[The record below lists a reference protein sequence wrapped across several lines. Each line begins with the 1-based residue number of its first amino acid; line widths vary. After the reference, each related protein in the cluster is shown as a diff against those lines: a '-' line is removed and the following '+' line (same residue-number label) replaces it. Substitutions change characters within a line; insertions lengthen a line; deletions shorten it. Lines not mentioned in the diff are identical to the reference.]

1 MNKLVF
7 ESEGRRH
14 EIVLTNRPVSLGRSD
29 EADYQLP
36 TKLASRIHAQV
47 FPRER
52 GWWVEDLG
60 SSNGTVVNGNKIG
73 KPMPL
78 VPGDVITLGDVD
90 LKFEGVAAAP
100 AGPPD
105 HLVAR
110 ILYTPEKG
118 AAPIETLIHD
128 RVTIGRKPDN
138 TLSIDAKVI
147 SGNHIEIVN
156 RQGAYVMRD
165 LGSSNGTYVNKKRV
179 NDHTLR
185 NGDVML
191 LGKKIAVYFVDPA
204 AKPDA
209 APAPQPQAQQPQP
222 QPTQAAPIPQKPAA
236 RPASSAASASD
247 RGSFEPI
254 PDGAGANKSV
264 NPIPHIAVGVGL
276 GAIFLLAGWLLG
288 SVIEGLHN
296 QPDKDPNERVPEP
309 ALADKPMSF
318 EGEIDD
324 LGNPDGWTA
333 SFESSSG
340 ATAELLSDPEDP
352 FDGEHSLRVATQ
364 GLSGTCTLVLQST
377 QARKLELGGAF
388 QLAIAMKGEGAS
400 KIAVGLSMIDEK
412 GAIVTLATG
421 SFVGIRG
428 TEWAQF
434 TMTGTMLAPVPESA
448 QLRLMI
454 TGAFSRL
461 WIDRV
466 ELTKTAD
473 ERTTKPFS
481 ELDSPNL
488 TPEFSPTKPAQVEI
502 SNSSGRTVRFQPKL
516 LAHDNEHLSEQELWA
531 VNTVTTDS
539 VTYSALLAAQGDA
552 AAVRFGIESYDNG
565 YFSEHGLRLDWG
577 LTQGAGSSLAV
588 DIMLPLPS
596 GATLAVADRRG
607 FPMALNQGAVHA
619 YSYST
624 ISELMVNETGIS
636 ISFPRGAVVWFDLS
650 RPGMVTAT
658 VRAAQKDNRKGIRID
673 VNSRP
678 LMFARLYQR
687 LYAEAVRLM
696 DADHYAAARERFLYL
711 TSGARP
717 DGDLPVI
724 TKAREKLNEIGLH
737 LTDLQQRVDSAW
749 ERARSTRSRQSII
762 DAKSLVLQYIA
773 EFPSEDDIAEMNE
786 RLDSLEIWLA
796 EITANKRPPEEMA
809 EAEATAKSLY
819 DAAVVSDEEGNTLL
833 ALVMLENIMKDYSD
847 TTQALNAQVL
857 HDKIMK
863 KLEDPTEQNRIIDEE
878 LKGIDEDIK
887 FADWERGRNRCLALF
902 KRFPNTKRNRDI
914 MKRLRIIENA
924 FED

>member
-7 ESEGRRH
+7 ESEGKRY
-14 EIVLTNRPVSLGRSD
+14 EISLANRPVSLGRSD

-78 VPGDVITLGDVD
+78 VPGDVITLGDIN

-118 AAPIETLIHD
+118 AAPIETLIRD

-138 TLSIDAKVI
+138 TLQIDNKVV
-147 SGNHIEIVN
+147 SGNHLEIVN
-156 RQGAYVMRD
+156 RQGAYVLRD
-165 LGSSNGTYVNKKRV
+165 LGSSNGTYINKQRV
-179 NDHTLR
+179 TEHTLR

-191 LGKKIAVYFVDPA
+191 LGKKIPVYFVDPA
-204 AKPDA
+204 AKPEPAA
-209 APAPQPQAQQPQP
+209 APAPQAAGAPQP
-222 QPTQAAPIPQKPAA
+222 AQPATMPAKPSAPPS
-236 RPASSAASASD
+236 SSAAGASD

-254 PDGAGANKSV
+254 PEAGGAKKSV
-264 NPIPHIAVGVGL
+264 NPLPHIAVGVGL

-288 SVIEGLHN
+288 SVIDGIRN
-296 QPDKDPNERVPEP
+296 QPDKNLNEREPEA

-318 EGEIDD
+318 EGPIDD
-324 LGNPDGWTA
+324 LGNPEGWTA
-333 SFESSSG
+333 SIESSSG
-340 ATAELLSDPEDP
+340 AKAELLSDGEDP
-352 FDGEHSLRVATQ
+352 FDGESSLRVSTQ
-364 GLSGTCTLVLQST
+364 GMSGTCTLVLQST
-377 QARKLELGGAF
+377 QARKLDLGGAF

-412 GAIVTLATG
+412 GAVITLAAG

-434 TMTGTMLAPVPESA
+434 TMTGTTLAPPPESA

-454 TGAFSRL
+454 AGAFSKL

-466 ELTKTAD
+466 ELTRTAD
-473 ERTTKPFS
+473 ERATKPFGG
-481 ELDSPNL
+481 LDSPNL
-488 TPEFSPTKPAQVEI
+488 TPGFNPMKPAQVEVA
-502 SNSSGRTVRFQPKL
+502 NASGRTVRFQPKL
-516 LAHDNEHLSEQELWA
+516 LAHDNDHLSEEELWA
-531 VNTVTTDS
+531 VNKVTSET

-552 AAVRFGIESYDNG
+552 AAVNFKIESYDNG
-565 YFSEHGLRLDWG
+565 YFSEHGLRLDWR
-577 LTQGAGSSLAV
+577 LAQGAGSSIAV
-588 DIMLPLPS
+588 DIVLPLPA
-596 GATLAVADRRG
+596 GATLAIADRRG

-619 YSYST
+619 YAYST

-650 RPGMVTAT
+650 RPGLVTAT
-658 VRAAQKDNRKGIRID
+658 VRAANKDNRDGITID

-687 LYAEAVRLM
+687 LYDEASRLM
-696 DADHYAAARERFLYL
+696 DADHYAAARERFRYL

-717 DGDLPVI
+717 DGELPI
-724 TKAREKLNEIGLH
+724 ISKSREKLNEIALH
-737 LTDLQQRVDSAW
+737 LTDIQERVERAW
-749 ERARSTRSRQSII
+749 ETASTTRSKPALN
-762 DAKSLVLQYIA
+762 DAKSLILQYIA
-773 EFPSEDDIAEMNE
+773 EFPSEDNIGEMNE
-786 RLDSLEIWLA
+786 RLDSIEIWLA
-796 EITANKRPPEEMA
+796 EIVANKRTPAEMA

-819 DAAVVSDEEGNTLL
+819 EAAVASDGQGNTLL
-833 ALVMLENIMKDYSD
+833 ALVMLENIMKDYAD
-847 TTQALNAQVL
+847 TTQYLNAQVL

-863 KLEDPTEQNRIIDEE
+863 KLEDPAEQNRIIDEE

-924 FED
+924 FD